1 MKGKYVAADIN
12 AGSKLK
18 IPNEQKCGK
27 KGSYIVFLTIFLS
40 AMMLFV
46 WAVLAASGQLAIA
59 SAAKD
64 FGRTWGRS
72 ILGEY
77 DRYLKDRYGF
87 FGFYADT
94 FTAEKKLDFYAGST
108 FREKKY
114 ITYGDIHVSLDTF
127 SLTKPEVFS
136 AQLREIV
143 ASGVKPRQNTKYRE
157 ECGRENNE
165 STATQSEST
174 TYDAVDETETGSSNR
189 VIRNQRILSTLPS
202 KGKVQK
208 VDVSALIKALKDG
221 FNPKN
226 LATGGAISLY
236 TERFFRDHVDDKE
249 QGETFFRNEMEYLLT
264 GKTDDARSLKS
275 TATTL
280 KLLRNGLNLAYLYG
294 CSEKREAALA
304 AAQLITPGPA
314 ATALQAVILETWAWL
329 EAENDWKLLQDG
341 KSVPV
346 LKKDENWAIT
356 LDNVLESEFADEPA
370 SSENLEAG
378 EKADSD
384 GQSGEKRKEENMDGS
399 GTRYIKPQKIEGIS
413 YRMYLHVL
421 LSGVS
426 QETKMLRMMDLIQ
439 INLKYLYLDNFLL
452 KDYYT
457 GLKYEMNVNNK
468 KYEFEEA
475 Y

>member
-1 MKGKYVAADIN
+1 
-12 AGSKLK
+12 
-18 IPNEQKCGK
+18 
-27 KGSYIVFLTIFLS
+27 
-40 AMMLFV
+40 
-46 WAVLAASGQLAIA
+46 
-59 SAAKD
+59 
-64 FGRTWGRS
+64 
-72 ILGEY
+72 
-77 DRYLKDRYGF
+77 
-87 FGFYADT
+87 
-94 FTAEKKLDFYAGST
+94 
-108 FREKKY
+108 
-114 ITYGDIHVSLDTF
+114 
-127 SLTKPEVFS
+127 
-136 AQLREIV
+136 
-143 ASGVKPRQNTKYRE
+143 
-157 ECGRENNE
+157 
-165 STATQSEST
+165 
-174 TYDAVDETETGSSNR
+174 
-189 VIRNQRILSTLPS
+189 
-202 KGKVQK
+202 
-208 VDVSALIKALKDG
+208 
-221 FNPKN
+221 
-226 LATGGAISLY
+226 
-236 TERFFRDHVDDKE
+236 
-249 QGETFFRNEMEYLLT
+249 MEYLLT

-280 KLLRNGLNLAYLYG
+280 KLLRNGLNLAYLYS

-356 LDNVLESEFADEPA
+356 LDNVLESEFTDEPA
-370 SSENLEAG
+370 GSEDPEAG
-378 EKADSD
+378 EKADSG
-384 GQSGEKRKEENMDGS
+384 GQSGEKRKDENMDGS

-426 QETKMLRMMDLIQ
+426 QETRMLRMMDLIQ